1 MTWVCHLGKVSVF
14 LSEKFASLT
23 QKKGTT
29 VHFNC
34 EVAMQI
40 LVLVVIIISCAV
52 LILNKMFFELEGKVH
67 ETFQE

>member
-1 MTWVCHLGKVSVF
+1 M
-14 LSEKFASLT
+14 
-23 QKKGTT
+23 
-29 VHFNC
+29 HFNC